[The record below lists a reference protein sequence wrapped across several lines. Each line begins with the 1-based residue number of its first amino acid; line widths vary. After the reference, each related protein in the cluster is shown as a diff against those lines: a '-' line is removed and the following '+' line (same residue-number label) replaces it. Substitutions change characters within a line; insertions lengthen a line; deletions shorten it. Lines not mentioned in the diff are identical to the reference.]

1 VEELVIIFSPAIL
14 PVGLLLFNLTDLNI
28 SVSDTRLPDNKIAT
42 SQTEARNSCAVDMT
56 MIGRIIPCGEG
67 GSNG

>member
-14 PVGLLLFNLTDLNI
+14 PVGLTLLGLTDLNI
-28 SVSDTRLPDNKIAT
+28 SLADTRISNNEVASTLSKTINYSSSGVIMIA
-42 SQTEARNSCAVDMT
+42 
-56 MIGRIIPCGEG
+56 RIIPSREG